1 MTPIKRIGIPSNRI
15 ETLQVIAASL
25 LGNTIPC
32 QKVLKEFEEVKR
44 VDSMAI
50 EEKTRR
56 LLQILH
62 STRALD
68 STLAAFI
75 KNYGYTYPSGSGK
88 KVNKSL
94 YSYLDLICY
103 GNPATA
109 NIRKLKES
117 DLKNYQQKIVNER
130 NRYMHEADAF
140 PIDDREILSLLSVMN
155 ECLAKVF
162 SLI

>member
-50 EEKTRR
+50 EEKIRR

-75 KNYGYTYPSGSGK
+75 KNYGYTDPSDPSK
-88 KVNKSL
+88 KFKSL
-94 YSYLDLICY
+94 YGYLYLICF

-109 NIRKLKES
+109 NIRRLKES
-117 DLKNYQQKIVNER
+117 DLKKYQQKIVNER

-140 PIDDREILSLLSVMN
+140 PIDDLEILLLLSEMN

>member
-15 ETLQVIAASL
+15 ETLKVIAASL

-50 EEKTRR
+50 EEKIRR

-75 KNYGYTYPSGSGK
+75 KNYGYTDPSDPSK
-88 KVNKSL
+88 KVKSL
-94 YSYLDLICY
+94 YGYLYLICF

-109 NIRKLKES
+109 NIRRLKKS
-117 DLKNYQQKIVNER
+117 DLDKYQQKIVNER

-140 PIDDREILSLLSVMN
+140 PINDLEILLLLSEMN

-162 SLI
+162 SLT

>member
-50 EEKTRR
+50 EEKIRR

-75 KNYGYTYPSGSGK
+75 KNYGYTDPSDPSK
-88 KVNKSL
+88 KFKSL
-94 YSYLDLICY
+94 YGYLYLICF

-109 NIRKLKES
+109 NIRRLKES
-117 DLKNYQQKIVNER
+117 DLKKYQQKIVNER

-140 PIDDREILSLLSVMN
+140 PIDDLEILLLLSEMN

-162 SLI
+162 SLM

>member
-1 MTPIKRIGIPSNRI
+1 MTPSKRIGIPSNRI
-15 ETLQVIAASL
+15 DTLKVIAASL

-44 VDSMAI
+44 VDSMPI
-50 EEKTRR
+50 EEKIRR

-75 KNYGYTYPSGSGK
+75 KNYGYTDPSDPSK
-88 KVNKSL
+88 KVKSL
-94 YSYLDLICY
+94 YGYLHLICF

-109 NIRKLKES
+109 NIRRLNES
-117 DLKNYQQKIVNER
+117 DLKKYQQKIVHER

-140 PIDDREILSLLSVMN
+140 PIDDLEIMLLLSEMN

>member
-1 MTPIKRIGIPSNRI
+1 MTPIKRNGIHSKRI
-15 ETLQVIAASL
+15 DTLKVIATSL

-32 QKVLKEFEEVKR
+32 QKVEKEFEEVKR

-75 KNYGYTYPSGSGK
+75 KKYGYTYPSGSGK
-88 KVNKSL
+88 KVKKSL
-94 YSYLDLICY
+94 YSYLELICY

-109 NIRKLKES
+109 NIGKLKKS
-117 DLKNYQQKIVNER
+117 DLKKYQQTIVNER

-140 PIDDREILSLLSVMN
+140 PIDDREILLLLSEMD

-162 SLI
+162 RLM

>member
-15 ETLQVIAASL
+15 DTLKVLARHL
-25 LGNTIPC
+25 LGDPIPC
-32 QKVLKEFEEVKR
+32 EKIEKEFEEVKR
-44 VDSMAI
+44 VDSMPI
-50 EEKTRR
+50 EEKIRR

-75 KNYGYTYPSGSGK
+75 KNYGYTNPSDPGK
-88 KVNKSL
+88 KVKSL
-94 YSYLDLICY
+94 YGYLELICY

-109 NIRKLKES
+109 NIRKLEER
-117 DLKNYQQKIVNER
+117 DLKKYQQNIVHER

-140 PIDDREILSLLSVMN
+140 PIDDLEILLLLSEMD
-155 ECLAKVF
+155 ECLAKVC

>member
-50 EEKTRR
+50 EEKIRR

-75 KNYGYTYPSGSGK
+75 EKYDYTYPSYSRK
-88 KVNKSL
+88 KVKSL
-94 YSYLDLICY
+94 YGYLDLICF

-109 NIRKLKES
+109 NIRRLKES

-140 PIDDREILSLLSVMN
+140 PINDLEILLLLSEMN

-162 SLI
+162 SLT

>member
-1 MTPIKRIGIPSNRI
+1 
-15 ETLQVIAASL
+15 VIAASL

-75 KNYGYTYPSGSGK
+75 NNYGYTDPSDPSK
-88 KVNKSL
+88 KVKSL
-94 YSYLDLICY
+94 YGYLHLICF

-109 NIRKLKES
+109 NIRRLKES
-117 DLKNYQQKIVNER
+117 DLKKYQQEIVHER

-140 PIDDREILSLLSVMN
+140 PRDDLEILLLLSEMN

>member
-50 EEKTRR
+50 EEKIRR

-68 STLAAFI
+68 STLAASI
-75 KNYGYTYPSGSGK
+75 KNYGYTDPSDPSK
-88 KVNKSL
+88 KFKSL
-94 YSYLDLICY
+94 YGYLYLICF

-109 NIRKLKES
+109 NIRRLKES
-117 DLKNYQQKIVNER
+117 DLKKYQQKIVNER

-140 PIDDREILSLLSVMN
+140 PIDDLEILLLLSEMN

-162 SLI
+162 SLM

>member
-1 MTPIKRIGIPSNRI
+1 MTPIKRNGIHSKRI
-15 ETLQVIAASL
+15 DTLKLIATSL

-75 KNYGYTYPSGSGK
+75 KKYGYTSPPGSGK
-88 KVNKSL
+88 KAKSL
-94 YSYLDLICY
+94 YSYLHLICY

-109 NIRKLKES
+109 NIRRLKKS
-117 DLKNYQQKIVNER
+117 DLDKYQRTIVNKR
-130 NRYMHEADAF
+130 NWYMHEADAF
-140 PIDDREILSLLSVMN
+140 PIDDLEILLLLSEMD
-155 ECLAKVF
+155 ECLAKVC

>member
-15 ETLQVIAASL
+15 ETLKVIAASL

-32 QKVLKEFEEVKR
+32 QKVLKEFEEIER

-50 EEKTRR
+50 EEKIRR

-75 KNYGYTYPSGSGK
+75 KNYGYTDPSDPSK
-88 KVNKSL
+88 KVKSL
-94 YSYLDLICY
+94 YGYLHLICF
-103 GNPATA
+103 GSPATA
-109 NIRKLKES
+109 NIRRLKES
-117 DLKNYQQKIVNER
+117 DLKKYQQKIVHER
-130 NRYMHEADAF
+130 NRYS
-140 PIDDREILSLLSVMN
+140 LSQKDEVQ
-155 ECLAKVF
+155 
-162 SLI
+162 

>member
-50 EEKTRR
+50 EEKIRR

-75 KNYGYTYPSGSGK
+75 KNYGYTDPSDPSK
-88 KVNKSL
+88 KVKSL
-94 YSYLDLICY
+94 YGYLYLICF

-109 NIRKLKES
+109 NIRRLKES
-117 DLKNYQQKIVNER
+117 DMKKYQQKIVNER

-140 PIDDREILSLLSVMN
+140 PIDDLEILLLLSEMN

-162 SLI
+162 SLM

>member
-15 ETLQVIAASL
+15 DTLKVLARHL
-25 LGNTIPC
+25 LGDTIPC
-32 QKVLKEFEEVKR
+32 EKVEKEFEEVKR

-50 EEKTRR
+50 EEKIRR

-75 KNYGYTYPSGSGK
+75 NNYGYTDPLYPIK
-88 KVNKSL
+88 KVRSL
-94 YSYLDLICY
+94 SGYLHLICY

-109 NIRKLKES
+109 NIRKLEES
-117 DLKNYQQKIVNER
+117 DLKKYEQNIVHKR

-140 PIDDREILSLLSVMN
+140 PMNDLEILLLLSQMD
-155 ECLAKVF
+155 ECLFKVF

>member
-15 ETLQVIAASL
+15 ETLKVITASL

-44 VDSMAI
+44 VDSMPI

-68 STLAAFI
+68 SALAAFI
-75 KNYGYTYPSGSGK
+75 KSYKYTDTSDPSK
-88 KVNKSL
+88 KFKSL
-94 YSYLDLICY
+94 YGYLYLLCF
-103 GNPATA
+103 GKPATA
-109 NIRKLKES
+109 NIRKLKEI
-117 DLKNYQQKIVNER
+117 DLRKYQQKIVDER

-140 PIDDREILSLLSVMN
+140 PIDDLEILSLLSEMN

-162 SLI
+162 SLM